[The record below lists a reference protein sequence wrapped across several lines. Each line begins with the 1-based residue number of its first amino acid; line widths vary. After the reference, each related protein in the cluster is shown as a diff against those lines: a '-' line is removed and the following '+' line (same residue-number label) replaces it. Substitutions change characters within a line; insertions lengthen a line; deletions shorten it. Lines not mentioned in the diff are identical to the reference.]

1 MICKLC
7 GKDSVLRESHIIPKF
22 AFRWLKESGGK
33 YIRRA
38 ENPNKRVEDGIKAP
52 LLCNSCE
59 QLFSKFEDKF
69 ARLIFYP
76 YSNGDNSLEFQYD
89 KDLMK
94 FAISVLYRILLMNIV
109 KHIQREEPHIDELLQ
124 AKQEWNNYLLNDIAL
139 CEYNKIH
146 IFFTSSKLKEKKM
159 PVKHFLNYY
168 SRFID
173 GTLVFSNKACFVYA
187 KLARIILIGEI
198 KGFDS
203 SSMKHT
209 LIDSNQGMLDV
220 NQMQLSHMVKEFLIN
235 RTKEINRYL
244 DQASEKQKGIAIEN
258 TNKEIGNLLYRDVF
272 QVSQFED
279 AATIDENFF
288 DF

>member
-1 MICKLC
+1 
-7 GKDSVLRESHIIPKF
+7 
-22 AFRWLKESGGK
+22 
-33 YIRRA
+33 
-38 ENPNKRVEDGIKAP
+38 
-52 LLCNSCE
+52 
-59 QLFSKFEDKF
+59 
-69 ARLIFYP
+69 
-76 YSNGDNSLEFQYD
+76 
-89 KDLMK
+89 
-94 FAISVLYRILLMNIV
+94 
-109 KHIQREEPHIDELLQ
+109 
-124 AKQEWNNYLLNDIAL
+124 
-139 CEYNKIH
+139 
-146 IFFTSSKLKEKKM
+146 M